1 MADRFSGEDDF
12 FRSSEIPVKAKIENF
27 AAEPSVLTHA
37 REVAT
42 ELGAV
47 AISAGVGNL
56 LRTLVRAVSA
66 AHVIDVGT
74 GVGVS
79 AGWLSLGLADA
90 GTITSID
97 LESEYQQTAKELLQ
111 DLELAPPRL
120 RLLSGRA
127 NQVLPKLTDAGYDF
141 MFVDINQFDAPALLA
156 DAARLLT
163 VGGLLVVNGALAGSD
178 SAAPELVSLISE
190 SDEFAAALV
199 PLGQGLVVATK
210 L

>member
-1 MADRFSGEDDF
+1 MAGSSGEDDF

-27 AAEPSVLTHA
+27 ADEPAPLTAA

-42 ELGAV
+42 ELGAT

-56 LRTLVRAVSA
+56 LRTLVRATSA
-66 AHVIDVGT
+66 SHLIDVGT
-74 GVGVS
+74 GVGIS
-79 AGWLSLGLADA
+79 AGWLSLGLTDS

-97 LESEYQQTAKELLQ
+97 LEAEYQQTAKELLQ
-111 DLELAPPRL
+111 DLNLTAPRL
-120 RLLSGRA
+120 RLLAGRA

-141 MFVDINQFDAPALLA
+141 IFVDISQFDAPALLA

-163 VGGLLVVNGALAGSD
+163 SGGLLVVNGALGSNEN
-178 SAAPELVSLISE
+178 AATELVGLISSSE
-190 SDEFAAALV
+190 EFAAALV

>member
-1 MADRFSGEDDF
+1 MAGSSGEDDF

-27 AAEPSVLTHA
+27 ADEPAPLTAA

-42 ELGAV
+42 ELGAT

-56 LRTLVRAVSA
+56 LRTLVRATSA
-66 AHVIDVGT
+66 SHLIDVGT
-74 GVGVS
+74 GVGIS
-79 AGWLSLGLADA
+79 AGWLSLGLTDS

-97 LESEYQQTAKELLQ
+97 LEAEYQQTAKELLQ
-111 DLELAPPRL
+111 DLNLTAPRL
-120 RLLSGRA
+120 RLLAGRA
-127 NQVLPKLTDAGYDF
+127 NQVLPKLTDSGYDF
-141 MFVDINQFDAPALLA
+141 IFVDINQFDAPALLA

-163 VGGLLVVNGALAGSD
+163 AGGLLVVNGALGSNEN
-178 SAAPELVSLISE
+178 AATELVSLISSSE
-190 SDEFAAALV
+190 EFAAALV